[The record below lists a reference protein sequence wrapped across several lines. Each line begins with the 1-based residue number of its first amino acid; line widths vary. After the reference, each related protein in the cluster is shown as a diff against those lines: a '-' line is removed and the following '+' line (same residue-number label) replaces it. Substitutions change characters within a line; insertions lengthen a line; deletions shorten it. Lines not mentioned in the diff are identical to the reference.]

1 MRTQPSVQ
9 WQAPREFRM
18 QNRKEFSKLSLA
30 AKQVSYELAD
40 MCHLEPLMLDSD
52 NFHRV
57 YYRMMKRIE

>member
-1 MRTQPSVQ
+1 
-9 WQAPREFRM
+9 M

-30 AKQVSYELAD
+30 AKQVSHELAD